1 MPDARSDRST
11 WSAPL
16 VALAGWVIPGAGYYL
31 IGHKARGLIVLGGV
45 LFLFVGGMLIGGAGV
60 VDAPSLSGSGSM
72 LGRVF
77 QKPWFIGQ
85 VLAGPISIIGALI
98 APHVE
103 QSHARVFEIGTLYT
117 AVAGM
122 LNLMTII
129 DASHRASRGDVR

>member
-1 MPDARSDRST
+1 M
-11 WSAPL
+11 
-16 VALAGWVIPGAGYYL
+16 

-85 VLAGPISIIGALI
+85 VLAGPMAIIGALV